1 MKEGMIF
8 MKKKTLAVLLA
19 SVMALGAFAGCTKK
33 AEDDTADTQ
42 TNDKTYII
50 YSDNSFAPF
59 EYLDTDTNEYVGVDM
74 DILAAIAED
83 QGFKYEMH
91 NEGFDAAM
99 GAVQSGQAD
108 GMIAGMTIN
117 DKRKESFDFSDGYF
131 EDGQIMVVAAD
142 SDIKTVEDLKGKT
155 VAAKTSTMSAELTA
169 AYAEEIGFE
178 VVYYEDSP
186 TMYTAVLNGTNVA
199 CFEDRSVIDWAI
211 KSEELA
217 LKTVGDIQNSAYY
230 GFAVQ
235 KGTNPELIEM
245 FNKGL
250 SDIKENGKYDEILA
264 KYGYASVEAE
274 EAPAEDEDATVTEE

>member
-1 MKEGMIF
+1 M
-8 MKKKTLAVLLA
+8 KKTLAAVLA
-19 SVMALGAFAGCTKK
+19 AVMAFGAFTACTKK
-33 AEDDTADTQ
+33 NEE
-42 TNDKTYII
+42 TNNEEKTYVI

-59 EYLDTDTNEYVGVDM
+59 EYLDDATNEYVGVDM

-117 DKRKESFDFSDGYF
+117 DKRKETFDFSDGYF
-131 EDGQIMVVAAD
+131 EDGQILVVAAD
-142 SDIKTVEDLKGKT
+142 SDIKSVEDLKGKT
-155 VAAKTSTMSAELTA
+155 VAAKTSTMSAELTEK
-169 AYAEEIGFE
+169 YAEEIGFE
-178 VVYYEDSP
+178 VAYYEDSP

-199 CFEDRSVIDWAI
+199 CFEDRSVVEWAI
-211 KSEELA
+211 KDEGLA
-217 LKTVGDIQNSAYY
+217 LKTVGDVENPAFY

-235 KGTNPELIEM
+235 KGLNAELIDL

-250 SDIKENGKYDEILA
+250 AGIKESGKYDEILA
-264 KYGYASVEAE
+264 KYGYSTKSADE
-274 EAPAEDEDATVTEE
+274 EAAPEENADEAAAEDNGDEAVTE

>member
-19 SVMALGAFAGCTKK
+19 SVMALGTFAGCTKK
-33 AEDDTADTQ
+33 AEDTADTQ
-42 TNDKTYII
+42 TNDKTYVI

-74 DILAAIAED
+74 DIFAAIAED

-117 DKRKESFDFSDGYF
+117 DKRKESFDFSEGYF

-211 KSEELA
+211 KSEGLA

-235 KGTNPELIEM
+235 KGTNSELIEM

-274 EAPAEDEDATVTEE
+274 EAPAEDEDAAVTEE